1 MLAQARPLHL
11 PLHLPLPLA
20 HGIAFADGPPAARST
35 WDAFLDMWEEKLL
48 TPSGM
53 SVPLLTA
60 VGNHD
65 VGSNAMSGAFAA
77 KVSALPLAELRSSP

>member
-1 MLAQARPLHL
+1 
-11 PLHLPLPLA
+11 
-20 HGIAFADGPPAARST
+20 
-35 WDAFLDMWEEKLL
+35 
-48 TPSGM
+48 M

-77 KVSALPLAELRSSP
+77 KVSAFPLAELRSSP